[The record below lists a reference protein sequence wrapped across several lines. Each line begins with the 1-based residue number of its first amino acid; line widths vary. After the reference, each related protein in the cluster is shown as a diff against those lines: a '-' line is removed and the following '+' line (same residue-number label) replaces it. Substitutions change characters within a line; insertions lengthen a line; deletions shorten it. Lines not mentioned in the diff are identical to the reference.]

1 MSTTTTAPVNAKIN
15 TIQSIEGA
23 KGNIALFYYQGKYP
37 IYKSL
42 DDGLYNLNSVIDAFK
57 ASTNIDIAKYK
68 VTKWLSNDAT
78 KRLIAYLC
86 KIDITKN
93 PPVEFSNWYDSS
105 KSKDIEA
112 FLLKFQKRT
121 LSVLVKKW
129 QQTPEL
135 RYLDGWYGCEKLML
149 DLAGWLDKGFHCEI
163 YDVFAMSAERDR
175 LNTDI
180 NHKQST
186 IDELREMLA
195 RQEKRL
201 EYVIEQNDDLLDRAD
216 TIQTHVEAMS
226 PIVTSLK
233 NRVSTIS
240 DEHLLVYATDDTGDT
255 TRIKI
260 HAVNTSTMKA
270 RGYKLEDAIAYIAGG
285 NTVNVQNELYRLIL
299 DRGMNIGRINR
310 KEKCFTIRRIDLDSL
325 KQLIEQEL
333 NSRINS
339 ETESLN
345 KTAKTIESTAPKRVK
360 KATEYMGYP
369 LTYCRSVCDKWSISK
384 EVLTEIINEE
394 WCYNVETK
402 PIILHKN
409 KGILYKTRV
418 KGKPV
423 YKPVPTTYFSG
434 EA

>member
-1 MSTTTTAPVNAKIN
+1 MSTTNETTVNAKIN
-15 TIQSIEGA
+15 TIQPIEGA

-42 DDGLYNLNSVIDAFK
+42 DDNMYHLKSVMDAFK
-57 ASTNIDIAKYK
+57 ASTD
-68 VTKWLSNDAT
+68 
-78 KRLIAYLC
+78 
-86 KIDITKN
+86 
-93 PPVEFSNWYDSS
+93 
-105 KSKDIEA
+105 KDIKKLDVSHWMELKKTQELIEY
-112 FLLKFQKRT
+112 FLKRGIPRSGV
-121 LSVLVKKW
+121 LSKKR
-129 QQTPEL
+129 QQNIQL
-135 RYLDGWYGCEKLML
+135 QYLDGWYANEEAML
-149 DLAGWLDKGFHCEI
+149 DFAGWLNVGFKIEI
-163 YDVFAMSAERDR
+163 YRCFAMSAERDR

-270 RGYKLEDAIAYIAGG
+270 RGYNPEDAIAYIEGG

-325 KQLIEQEL
+325 KQLIEREL
-333 NSRINS
+333 NHRINS

-360 KATEYMGYP
+360 KVKEYMGYP
-369 LTYCRSVCDKWSISK
+369 VDYCRSVCDKWSISK
-384 EVLTEIINEE
+384 DILTEIINGE

-402 PIILHKN
+402 PIVLHKS
-409 KGILYKTRV
+409 KGLLYRTKV
-418 KGKPV
+418 KGQTI
-423 YKPVPTTYFSG
+423 YKPVPVTYFT
-434 EA
+434 EPDD

>member
-1 MSTTTTAPVNAKIN
+1 MSTTNETTVNAKIN
-15 TIQSIEGA
+15 TIQPIEGA

-42 DDGLYNLNSVIDAFK
+42 DDNMYHLKSVMDAFK
-57 ASTNIDIAKYK
+57 ASTD
-68 VTKWLSNDAT
+68 
-78 KRLIAYLC
+78 
-86 KIDITKN
+86 
-93 PPVEFSNWYDSS
+93 
-105 KSKDIEA
+105 KDIKKLDVSHWMELKKTQELIEY
-112 FLLKFQKRT
+112 FLKRGIPRSGV
-121 LSVLVKKW
+121 LSKKR
-129 QQTPEL
+129 QQNIQL
-135 RYLDGWYGCEKLML
+135 QYLDGWYANEEAML
-149 DLAGWLDKGFHCEI
+149 DFAGWLNVGFKIEI
-163 YDVFAMSAERDR
+163 YRCFAMSAERDR

-260 HAVNTSTMKA
+260 HAVNTSMMKA
-270 RGYKLEDAIAYIAGG
+270 RGYKLEDAIAYIEGG

-325 KQLIEQEL
+325 KQLIEREL
-333 NSRINS
+333 NHRINS

-345 KTAKTIESTAPKRVK
+345 KTARTIELTAPKRVK
-360 KATEYMGYP
+360 KVKEYMGYP
-369 LTYCRSVCDKWSISK
+369 VDYCRSVCDKWSISK
-384 EVLTEIINEE
+384 DILTEIINGE

-402 PIILHKN
+402 PIVLHKS
-409 KGILYKTRV
+409 KGLLYRTKV
-418 KGKPV
+418 KGQTI
-423 YKPVPTTYFSG
+423 YKPVPVTYFT
-434 EA
+434 EPDD

>member
-15 TIQSIEGA
+15 TVQPIEGA

-42 DDGLYNLNSVIDAFK
+42 DDNMYHLKSVMEAYK
-57 ASTNIDIAKYK
+57 ASTD
-68 VTKWLSNDAT
+68 
-78 KRLIAYLC
+78 
-86 KIDITKN
+86 
-93 PPVEFSNWYDSS
+93 
-105 KSKDIEA
+105 KDISKNDISHWCE
-112 FLLKFQKRT
+112 LKKTQELVSYFFERGIPRSKVLMQKH
-121 LSVLVKKW
+121 
-129 QQTPEL
+129 QQTPQN
-135 RYLDGWYGCEKLML
+135 RYLDGWYANEEAML
-149 DLAGWLDKGFHCEI
+149 DFAGWLNVGFKIEI
-163 YDVFAMSAERDR
+163 YHCFAMSAERDR
-175 LNTDI
+175 LNADI

-260 HAVNTSTMKA
+260 HAVNTSTMNA
-270 RGYKLEDAIAYIAGG
+270 RGYKPEDAIAYIEGG
-285 NTVNVQNELYRLIL
+285 NTVNVQNELYRLIM

-310 KEKCFTIRRIDLDSL
+310 KEKCFTIRRIDLNSL
-325 KQLIEQEL
+325 KLLIEREL

-360 KATEYMGYP
+360 KAKEYMGYP
-369 LTYCRSVCDKWSISK
+369 VNYCRSVCDKWSITK
-384 EVLTEIINEE
+384 GILTEIINGE
-394 WCYNVETK
+394 WCYNVDTK
-402 PIILHKN
+402 HIILHKS
-409 KGILYKTRV
+409 KGLLYRTRV
-418 KGKPV
+418 KGQTI
-423 YKPVPTTYFSG
+423 YKPVPVTYFTESDD
-434 EA
+434 

>member
-1 MSTTTTAPVNAKIN
+1 MSITTTPINAKIN
-15 TIQSIEGA
+15 TIQPIEGA

-42 DDGLYNLNSVIDAFK
+42 DDNMYHLKSVMNAFK
-57 ASTNIDIAKYK
+57 DSSDIDIKK
-68 VTKWLSNDAT
+68 CDICEWKKLDST
-78 KRLIAYLC
+78 KRLIKYLLEHGYPC
-86 KIDITKN
+86 
-93 PPVEFSNWYDSS
+93 S
-105 KSKDIEA
+105 KTMIK
-112 FLLKFQKRT
+112 KRQQKP
-121 LSVLVKKW
+121 
-129 QQTPEL
+129 QD

-163 YDVFAMSAERDR
+163 YDTFAMSAERDR
-175 LNTDI
+175 LNADI

-216 TIQTHVEAMS
+216 TIQTHVEAIS

-260 HAVNTSTMKA
+260 HAVNTSTMNA
-270 RGYKLEDAIAYIAGG
+270 RGYRPEDAIAYIEGG
-285 NTVNVQNELYRLIL
+285 NTVKVQNELYRLIM

-325 KQLIEQEL
+325 KQLIEREL
-333 NSRINS
+333 NNRINS

-360 KATEYMGYP
+360 KVKEYMGYP
-369 LTYCRSVCDKWSISK
+369 FDYCQSVCGKWSITK
-384 EVLTEIINEE
+384 EILTEIINGE
-394 WCYNVETK
+394 WCYNVDTK
-402 PIILHKN
+402 PIILHKS
-409 KGILYKTRV
+409 KGLLYRTKV
-418 KGKPV
+418 KGQPI
-423 YKPVPTTYFSG
+423 YKPVPVAYWSDNN
-434 EA
+434 

>member
-1 MSTTTTAPVNAKIN
+1 MITGRRPDDYFYTDNRLMSTTTAPVNAKIN
-15 TIQSIEGA
+15 TIQPIEGA

-42 DDGLYNLNSVIDAFK
+42 DDDMYHLKSVMEAFK
-57 ASTNIDIAKYK
+57 ASSGTDIKKCDIYE
-68 VTKWLSNDAT
+68 W
-78 KRLIAYLC
+78 KRLESTRRLVDYL
-86 KIDITKN
+86 
-93 PPVEFSNWYDSS
+93 S
-105 KSKDIEA
+105 KPGYPGLEPM
-112 FLLKFQKRT
+112 
-121 LSVLVKKW
+121 VKKW
-129 QQTPEL
+129 QQSADL

-163 YDVFAMSAERDR
+163 YDAFAMSAERDR
-175 LNTDI
+175 LNADI

-201 EYVIEQNDDLLDRAD
+201 EYVIEQNDDLLDRAE
-216 TIQTHVEAMS
+216 TVQTHIEAMS
-226 PIVTSLK
+226 PIVDSLT

-260 HAVNTSTMKA
+260 HAVNTSTMNA
-270 RGYKLEDAIAYIAGG
+270 RGYKPEDAIAYIEGG
-285 NTVNVQNELYRLIL
+285 NTVNVQNELYRLIM

-325 KQLIEQEL
+325 KQLIKREL

-345 KTAKTIESTAPKRVK
+345 ETTKTIESTAPKRVK
-360 KATEYMGYP
+360 KQSKLYMGYP
-369 LTYCRSVCDKWSISK
+369 LSYCRSVCERWSISK
-384 EVLTEIINEE
+384 EILTEIINGE
-394 WCYNVETK
+394 WVYNLRTK
-402 PIILHKN
+402 PIILDES
-409 KGILYKTRV
+409 KGLLYRTKVR
-418 KGKPV
+418 GKVV
-423 YKPVPTTYFSG
+423 YKPVPLTYWTD
-434 EA
+434 ADD

>member
-1 MSTTTTAPVNAKIN
+1 MSTAATTTVNTKID
-15 TIQSIEGA
+15 TIQTIEGA

-42 DDGLYNLNSVIDAFK
+42 DDNMYHLKSVMDAYK
-57 ASTNIDIAKYK
+57 ASTDVNIKKLDVSHWMELKKTQELIEYFLERGIPRSG
-68 VTKWLSNDAT
+68 VLSK
-78 KRLIAYLC
+78 KR
-86 KIDITKN
+86 
-93 PPVEFSNWYDSS
+93 
-105 KSKDIEA
+105 
-112 FLLKFQKRT
+112 
-121 LSVLVKKW
+121 
-129 QQTPEL
+129 QQNNQL
-135 RYLDGWYGCEKLML
+135 QYLDGWYANEEAML
-149 DLAGWLDKGFHCEI
+149 DFAGWLNVGFKIEI
-163 YDVFAMSAERDR
+163 YRCFAMSAERDR
-175 LNTDI
+175 LNADI

-216 TIQTHVEAMS
+216 TVQTHVEAMS

-233 NRVSTIS
+233 NRISTIS
-240 DEHLLVYATDDTGDT
+240 DEHLLVYTTDDTGDT

-270 RGYKLEDAIAYIAGG
+270 RGYRPEDAIAYIAGG
-285 NTVNVQNELYRLIL
+285 NTVNVQNELYRLIM

-360 KATEYMGYP
+360 KVKEYMGYP
-369 LTYCRSVCDKWSISK
+369 VNYCQSICDKWSISK

-394 WCYNVETK
+394 WCYNIETK
-402 PIILHKN
+402 PIMLHKN

-418 KGKPV
+418 KGRSV